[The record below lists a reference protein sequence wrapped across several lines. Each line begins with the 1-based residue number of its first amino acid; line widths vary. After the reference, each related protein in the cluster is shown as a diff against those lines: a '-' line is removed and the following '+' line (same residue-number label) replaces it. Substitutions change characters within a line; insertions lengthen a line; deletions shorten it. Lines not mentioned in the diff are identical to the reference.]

1 MSRSVNIINNSL
13 AAAMLHV
20 FTIIAGF
27 IIPRIML
34 TVYGS
39 EINGLVTSIS
49 QFIAYFNIVEAGLA
63 SAAVYSLYKP
73 LADKDSAGISAILS
87 ASRNFYNQTGYI
99 FVSLVL
105 GLTIIYP
112 ALIKSASATTIE
124 ICILVFV
131 IGCSGALEFFTMS
144 KYRVLLTADQKLY
157 VLSIASICSIA
168 LSTLIIV
175 VLAKLG
181 FSIVV
186 VRAVAL
192 SAVFLRSFI
201 LYFYVRKN
209 YKNVDYYAKP
219 NNDALK
225 KRWHAFYLQLLG
237 IIQLGAPVII
247 ATFFTNLK
255 TVSVYSIY
263 NVVLGGISGL
273 LSIVIN
279 GLYASFGDVIAKNE
293 QDILQKAYQE
303 FELVYY
309 MIITWVYSCS
319 FVLIM
324 PFIKLYTKGVK
335 DADYYVPIIGVLFVV
350 NGLMHNIKTPQG
362 MMVFSAG
369 LFKETRVQ
377 TTIQGSIAVIAEI
390 VFVQFWG
397 LAGILAGSILSNL
410 YRDIDL
416 LFFIP
421 RNVTELRVRK
431 SFYRIV
437 RIFVC
442 VGISIIPF
450 AYIGIKVDSYL
461 QWVQNA
467 IFVGFYAFF
476 VIFVIN
482 IIFDRKVLLGAI
494 RRLSVLFFKKKRIAF

>member
-1 MSRSVNIINNSL
+1 MGRSISFINNSL
-13 AAAMLHV
+13 TAAMLHV

-39 EINGLVTSIS
+39 EINGLVTSIG
-49 QFIAYFNIVEAGLA
+49 QFIGYFNIVEAGLA

-73 LADKDSAGISAILS
+73 LADKDSTGISAILS
-87 ASRNFYNQTGYI
+87 ASRRFYNQTGYI

-105 GLTIIYP
+105 GLAIIYP

-124 ICILVFV
+124 ICILVIV

-144 KYRVLLTADQKLY
+144 KYRVLLTADQKVY
-157 VLSIASICSIA
+157 VISIASICSIV
-168 LSTLIIV
+168 LSTLIIAA
-175 VLAKLG
+175 LAKLG
-181 FSIVV
+181 FNIVV

-192 SAVFLRSFI
+192 CAVFLRSFI
-201 LYFYVRKN
+201 LYFYVRRN
-209 YKNVDYYAKP
+209 YKYVDYYATP

-225 KRWHAFYLQLLG
+225 KRWDALYLQLLG
-237 IIQLGAPVII
+237 SVHSGIPVII
-247 ATFFTNLK
+247 ATVFTNLK

-263 NVVLGGISGL
+263 NMVLGGISGL

-293 QDILQKAYQE
+293 HNILQKAYQE

-324 PFIKLYTKGVK
+324 PFIKLYTKGVT
-335 DADYYVPIIGVLFVV
+335 DADYYVPIIGILFVI

-369 LFKETRVQ
+369 LFKEPGVQ
-377 TTIQGSIAVIAEI
+377 TTIQGSIAVIAEL

-397 LAGILAGSILSNL
+397 LAGVLAGSILSNL

-421 RNVTELRVRK
+421 RNVIKLRVRN

-442 VGISIIPF
+442 IGITMIPF
-450 AYIGIKVDSYL
+450 VFIEIEISNYL
-461 QWVQNA
+461 EWIQDA
-467 IFVGFYAFF
+467 IFVSIYAFV

-482 IIFDRKVLLGAI
+482 IIFDRKILMGAM
-494 RRLSVLFFKKKRIAF
+494 RRLSVVFSKR